1 MEFSSGV
8 IAKAQRVVIYGS
20 EGVGKTSLAAN
31 FPNPVFIDLEGST
44 ANMYNVQRFKE
55 PATSYTMVKNQIAWL
70 KANPNAFKT
79 VVIDTADKLE
89 SMIINDICAVG
100 QKADITKFGYGEG
113 FIQLEQETGRLL
125 NLLTELVERGINV
138 VVVAHAIIR
147 KFEQPDEMGAYDRYE
162 LKLGNKTTGKTAPLL
177 KEWADMV
184 LFCNY
189 KTFAVA
195 TDDKGK
201 KFKAQGGQRVMYTEH
216 HPAWDAKNR
225 HGLPFE
231 LPLDFAGIA
240 HIFNASTIAAPTPV
254 QPQVQQEVVPQAP
267 IQKPVQEAPAPPIQ
281 QVPPTLTPAEE
292 AQIPS
297 VEIPKALRDL
307 MIQSKV
313 TEKEIQ
319 QVVFAKGHFPADMPI
334 KDYNPEYIEG
344 VLIGAWPQVLAAIEE
359 DRKYPF

>member
-231 LPLDFAGIA
+231 LSLDFAGIA
-240 HIFNASTIAAPTPV
+240 HIFNASTIAAPRSVQPPV
-254 QPQVQQEVVPQAP
+254 QQQAVPIPVAPQPVLQEQPS
-267 IQKPVQEAPAPPIQ
+267 PVQSEAYQSPG
-281 QVPPTLTPAEE
+281 E
-292 AQIPS
+292 
-297 VEIPKALRDL
+297 EIPKALRDL
-307 MIQSKV
+307 MIQNKV

-319 QVVFAKGHFPADMPI
+319 QVVFTKGHFPADMPI
-334 KDYNPEYIEG
+334 KDYSPEYIDG
-344 VLIGAWPQVLAAIEE
+344 VLIGAWPQVLVAIEE
-359 DRKYPF
+359 DRKLPF